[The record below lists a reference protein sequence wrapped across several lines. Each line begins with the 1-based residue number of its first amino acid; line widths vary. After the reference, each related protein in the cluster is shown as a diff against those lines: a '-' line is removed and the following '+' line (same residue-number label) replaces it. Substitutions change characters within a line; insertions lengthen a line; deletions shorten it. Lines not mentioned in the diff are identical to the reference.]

1 MTARKTFDLTTAAL
15 HLLAMALMLCD
26 HLWATILS
34 DYQWLTQV
42 GRLAFPIF
50 AFLLV
55 EGYFHTGNL
64 RRYVIRLLA
73 FALIS
78 EIPFNLMVGGSFIY
92 PYHQNI
98 MWTLLMGLG
107 VVHLNEMARRSGK
120 LLRRI
125 LTAVLS
131 ISAGYLLGFLSMTDY
146 FGAGVLTPLVF
157 YFFRGRKWWCLI
169 GQLAALYY
177 LNVEVLSGLYFEVS
191 FFGLELNI
199 VQQGL
204 ALLALIPIW
213 LYRGRQGYHSKGF
226 QYFCYAFYP
235 AHILLLYLIGT
246 YL

>member
-1 MTARKTFDLTTAAL
+1 MTSRKPFEPSGTTL

-34 DYQWLTQV
+34 DYQWLTWL

-64 RRYVIRLLA
+64 RRYAARLLL
-73 FALIS
+73 FAVIS
-78 EIPFNLMVGGSFIY
+78 EIPFNLMTGGSLLY

-107 VVHLNEMARRSGK
+107 AVHLNETARRSGK
-120 LLRRI
+120 PLRRI

-131 ISAGYLLGFLSMTDY
+131 ILVGYLLGFLTMTDY
-146 FGAGVLTPLVF
+146 FGAGVLTPLIF
-157 YFFRGRKWWCLI
+157 YFFRKRTWWCFA
-169 GQLAALYY
+169 GQFAALYY
-177 LNVEVLSGLYFEVS
+177 LNVEILSGLFFEVT
-191 FFGLELNI
+191 FLGLEWTV

-204 ALLALIPIW
+204 ALFALIPIW
-213 LYRGRQGYHSKGF
+213 LYRGRQGYHSKPF
-226 QYFCYAFYP
+226 QYACYAFYP
-235 AHILLLYLIGT
+235 AHMLLLYLIGT